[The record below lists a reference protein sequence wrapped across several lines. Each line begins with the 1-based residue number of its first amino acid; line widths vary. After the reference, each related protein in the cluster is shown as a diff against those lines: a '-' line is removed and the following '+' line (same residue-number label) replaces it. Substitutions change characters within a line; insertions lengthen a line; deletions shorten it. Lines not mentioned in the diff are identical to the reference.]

1 MTHPNGTI
9 GETRLVNYAKEH
21 GFGGADR
28 LTKTG
33 EHDRG
38 DVSLCPGVMAEV
50 KHVKVAGRHGPAT
63 ELLAGWMSQTRIEQ
77 ANGDWSVSF
86 LVVKREGTN
95 DVGRWFAYIDAAG
108 LARLVVDPEEDQE
121 PHLKSI
127 ALRMPVCLPVANMLE
142 LLRANGWG
150 DPL

>member
-9 GETRLVNYAKEH
+9 GETRLVNYARAN

-33 EHDRG
+33 AHDRG

-50 KHVKVAGRHGPAT
+50 KHVKTAGRYGPAT
-63 ELLAGWMSQTRIEQ
+63 ELLADWMSQTRTEH
-77 ANGDWSVSF
+77 ANGNWSHSA

-95 DVGRWFAYIDAAG
+95 DVGRWFAYVDASE
-108 LARLVVDPEEDQE
+108 LANLVVISNDFWMVRTESQR
-121 PHLKSI
+121 L
-127 ALRMPVCLPVANMLE
+127 PVCIPVRDWLR
-142 LLRANGWG
+142 LLRAAGWG

>member
-9 GETRLVNYAKEH
+9 GETRLVNYAREH

-50 KHVKVAGRHGPAT
+50 KHVKVAGRYGPAT
-63 ELLAGWMSQTRIEQ
+63 ELLADWMSQTRVEH
-77 ANGDWSVSF
+77 ANGGWTLSF

-95 DVGRWFAYIDAAG
+95 DVGRWFAYAD
-108 LARLVVDPEEDQE
+108 LATLAHLVLTGDWLHAYPLAQ
-121 PHLKSI
+121 
-127 ALRMPVCLPVANMLE
+127 RMPVQVPVASMFT